1 MKKRKTG
8 WGRFWIVLICV
19 FVLMGGFYFRK
30 QITSKLAAYASK
42 ASSVLPTAGNRH
54 PSPWRRFR
62 QAQVSQFAFAGRQ
75 SAANLTQGLGP
86 TQLTEQ
92 HGDELSPTRE
102 TAGMPFRLM
111 PTNRRVKTGSRNKLQ
126 HLRENATYFTQG

>member
-1 MKKRKTG
+1 
-8 WGRFWIVLICV
+8 
-19 FVLMGGFYFRK
+19 
-30 QITSKLAAYASK
+30 
-42 ASSVLPTAGNRH
+42 
-54 PSPWRRFR
+54 
-62 QAQVSQFAFAGRQ
+62 VSQFAFAGRQ